1 MNRLTITNLSRR
13 LGKFYVTNELLEDS
27 AEMLLAQLSPHIFT
41 VRCEA
46 IWHMGC
52 LEITAFSPHFDI
64 VEQWENPP
72 TYQAEFEDFEVSDGC
87 YEERFVKFT
96 RIAP

>member
-1 MNRLTITNLSRR
+1 MNEPNEHNLSRR

-27 AEMLLAQLSPHIFT
+27 AEMLLAQLSPHVFT

-46 IWHMGC
+46 IWHTGF

-72 TYQAEFEDFEVSDGC
+72 TYQAEFESVEVSDGC

-96 RIAP
+96 RVAP